1 MRVKFWGT
9 RGSVPTPG
17 RTTEKFGGNTACVE
31 IFEGDERLILDAG
44 TGIRKLGKELME
56 GPFQGGR
63 GVCHLLISHTHWDH
77 IQGLPFFAPLYV
89 EGNTVHIYARQRDVH
104 LKTIFCNQTED
115 PYFPVGLEEVSAQVS
130 YTELRDRSVFDIE
143 GFRISSAPLN
153 HPYIALG
160 YRLDIE
166 GSAVAYISDTAPFST
181 ILLEHEYV
189 PVKPDMD
196 TPPPD
201 LDSSKLA
208 AMRQSVEDLCRAC
221 DLVIY
226 DTMFRME
233 EYLTFPHWGHS
244 SPEHAL
250 EIVEAA
256 GAKRLVL
263 YHHAPNRSDEEIDN
277 DLAEVRKRTSVEVLA
292 AAEGL
297 ELELSDGR
305 LEVLR

>member
-1 MRVKFWGT
+1 MLKGDHLRLWGV

-17 RTTEKFGGNTACVE
+17 PRTALVGGNTACIE
-31 IFEGDERLILDAG
+31 IQLAGERLLLDAG
-44 TGIRKLGKELME
+44 TGLRQLGLAQ
-56 GPFQGGR
+56 QGAPIAATLLFS
-63 GVCHLLISHTHWDH
+63 HLHWDH

-89 EGNTVHIYARQRDVH
+89 EGNKVHIYARQRDVH

-196 TPPPD
+196 SPPPE